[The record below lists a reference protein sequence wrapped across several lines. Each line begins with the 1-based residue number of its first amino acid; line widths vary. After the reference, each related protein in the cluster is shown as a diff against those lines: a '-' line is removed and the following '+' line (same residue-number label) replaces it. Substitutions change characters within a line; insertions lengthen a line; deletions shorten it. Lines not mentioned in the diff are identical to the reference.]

1 MKLQGKK
8 VDYVEVE
15 VSDLAILESASRIL
29 HDRFGFTGSGDY
41 FVDSSGNLIRE
52 YEERWGSHSSY
63 EREVIREA
71 TEDDRKFLAAIEVI
85 YRARFLNKNS

>member
-15 VSDLAILESASRIL
+15 VSDPAILESASRIL
-29 HDRFGFTGSGDY
+29 HDRFGFTSSGDY

-71 TEDDRKFLAAIEVI
+71 TEEDRKFFTAIEVI
-85 YRARFLNKNS
+85 HRARFLNKNS

>member
-15 VSDLAILESASRIL
+15 VSDLAILESATKIL
-29 HDRFGFTGSGDY
+29 HDRYGFTGSGDY
-41 FVDSSGNLIRE
+41 TIDSNGNLILE
-52 YEERWGSHSSY
+52 YEERWGSHNSY
-63 EREVIREA
+63 EREVIRPA

-85 YRARFLNKNS
+85 LRARFPKQK

>member
-15 VSDLAILESASRIL
+15 VSDLAILESATKIL
-29 HDRFGFTGSGDY
+29 HDRYGFTGFGDY
-41 FVDSSGNLIRE
+41 KIDSNGNLILE

-63 EREVIREA
+63 EREVIRPA
-71 TEDDRKFLAAIEVI
+71 TEDDRKFLAAIDVI
-85 YRARFLNKNS
+85 LRARFPKK

>member
-15 VSDLAILESASRIL
+15 VSDNAILESVTKIL
-29 HDRFGFTGSGDY
+29 HDRYGFTGSGDY
-41 FVDSSGNLIRE
+41 RIDSNGNLILE

-63 EREVIREA
+63 EREVIRPA
-71 TEDDRKFLAAIEVI
+71 TEDDRKFLTAIEVI
-85 YRARFLNKNS
+85 LRARFPKK

>member
-15 VSDLAILESASRIL
+15 VSDLAILESATKIL
-29 HDRFGFTGSGDY
+29 HDRYGFTGSGDY
-41 FVDSSGNLIRE
+41 TIDPNGNLILE

-63 EREVIREA
+63 EREVIRPA
-71 TEDDRKFLAAIEVI
+71 TEDDRKFLAAIDVI
-85 YRARFLNKNS
+85 LRARFPKQK

>member
-29 HDRFGFTGSGDY
+29 HDRYGFTGSGDY
-41 FVDSSGNLIRE
+41 KVDSKGNLILE

-63 EREVIREA
+63 EREVIRPA
-71 TEDDRKFLAAIEVI
+71 TEDDRKFLTAIEVI
-85 YRARFLNKNS
+85 LRARFLNKK

>member
-29 HDRFGFTGSGDY
+29 HDRNGFTGSGDY
-41 FVDSSGNLIRE
+41 KIDPKGKLILE
-52 YEERWGSHSSY
+52 
-63 EREVIREA
+63 
-71 TEDDRKFLAAIEVI
+71 
-85 YRARFLNKNS
+85 

>member
-15 VSDLAILESASRIL
+15 VSDLAILESATRIL

-41 FVDSSGNLIRE
+41 RIDSNGNLILE

-63 EREVIREA
+63 ERKVLRPA
-71 TEDDRKFLAAIEVI
+71 TEDDRKFLTAIEVI
-85 YRARFLNKNS
+85 FRARFPKK

>member
-15 VSDLAILESASRIL
+15 VSDLAILESATKIL
-29 HDRFGFTGSGDY
+29 HDRYGFTGSGDY
-41 FVDSSGNLIRE
+41 KIDSNGNLILE

-63 EREVIREA
+63 ELEVIRPA
-71 TEDDRKFLAAIEVI
+71 TEDDRKFLAAIDVI
-85 YRARFLNKNS
+85 LRARFPKK

>member
-29 HDRFGFTGSGDY
+29 HDRCGFTGSGDY
-41 FVDSSGNLIRE
+41 KLDSKGNLILE

-63 EREVIREA
+63 EREVIRPA
-71 TEDDRKFLAAIEVI
+71 TEDDRKFLTAIVAI
-85 YRARFLNKNS
+85 LRARFPNNR